1 MNIINVISKDIL
13 EALRSDSSFTI
24 VTDKELSS
32 STQFLNWFICRI
44 KEASSISSE
53 ELYIINGTYVNN
65 VYGLTGNNAYS
76 NDAVLISVKLPDTN
90 ECDPVNLAAIK
101 RELSGRWLDDII
113 SNKVRNENARMARE
127 FTSIFKK
134 LRSSS
139 ESEVM

>member
-32 STQFLNWFICRI
+32 STQFLNWFIYRI
-44 KEASSISSE
+44 KEASSVPSE
-53 ELYIINGTYVNN
+53 ELYIINGTFVNN
-65 VYGLTGNNAYS
+65 AYGLTGNNAYN

-90 ECDPVNLAAIK
+90 EYDPVNLAAIK

-113 SNKVRNENARMARE
+113 SNKIRNENARMARE
-127 FTSIFKK
+127 FTSILKK